1 MPNDGIHTEFTR
13 YCELLERFSADYRSD
28 SELKAR
34 IDGGDVSP
42 AVEALGLEDLQREVE
57 LRVVSN
63 SPEVLHVVMPPPE
76 EQAVPDTMLETV
88 VGGTGA
94 ADAATT
100 MAAVLIGWPF
110 LLAAYARLQQPS

>member
-1 MPNDGIHTEFTR
+1 MPNNDGIHTEFMR
-13 YCELLERFSADYRSD
+13 YYELLERFSADYRSD

-63 SPEVLHVVMPPPE
+63 TPEVLHVVMPPPE
-76 EQAVPDTMLETV
+76 EQAVPDSMLEMV
-88 VGGTGA
+88 VGGTGGLPA
-94 ADAATT
+94 GSG
-100 MAAVLIGWPF
+100 AVLVVLPYLMIA
-110 LLAAYARLQQPS
+110 LAESQSS